1 MRSPP
6 HRRCPSAVAVVVVV
20 TVLGGGVVGG
30 GGRDPRA
37 IPQPT
42 PTARVAMYVDVVGV
56 AYEVFRR
63 TVVGRLMVGSGV
75 VVLGYLVP
83 SGLRWTVCSVCLVAS
98 TTTSEWMKGRGPCL
112 GRLGS

>member
-6 HRRCPSAVAVVVVV
+6 HRRCPSAVVVVVV
-20 TVLGGGVVGG
+20 TVVGGGVVVVVG
-30 GGRDPRA
+30 DPRA

-56 AYEVFRR
+56 AYEVVRR
-63 TVVGRLMVGSGV
+63 TVVGRLMVVGSGV